1 MNNSM
6 KNSSDIK
13 ETFLST
19 SGDGTFNF
27 IILFKNGKVK
37 HKVKKFRKVLHVYP
51 NSVYQKLDFDIV
63 YMTCN
68 YFTSYMNDMVKVVDM
83 NSHYLFFII
92 QKGVSKPDMCFT
104 IKK

>member
-1 MNNSM
+1 MNNSIT
-6 KNSSDIK
+6 NSSDIQ
-13 ETFLST
+13 ECFLSPN
-19 SGDGTFNF
+19 GDGTFNF
-27 IILFKNGKVK
+27 IILFKNGEVK

-63 YMTCN
+63 DMTCN
-68 YFTSYMNDMVKVVDM
+68 HFVAYMNDMVKVVDL

-92 QKGVSKPDMCFT
+92 QKGISKPDMCFT